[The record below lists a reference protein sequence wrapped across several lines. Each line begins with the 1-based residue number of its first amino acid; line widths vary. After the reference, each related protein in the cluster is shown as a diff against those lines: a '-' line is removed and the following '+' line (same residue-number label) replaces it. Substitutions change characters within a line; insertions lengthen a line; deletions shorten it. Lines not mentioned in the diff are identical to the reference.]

1 MNSRFAADSWERL
14 LHSVAEMGGPR
25 ACQLG
30 LLLAAASASGAA
42 AQLSFSG
49 VFSDNVVLQ
58 RATPTAPKTQAAV
71 YGSGAAPGGTVTVKL
86 SPGADGDDL
95 TEVFATTAGA
105 DGSWKALLSPKPAG
119 GDFTLTASAGAS
131 GSAALSHVTF
141 GDVWFCARPRRAPF
155 EPLRARADRRCRCAR
170 RQRPG
175 AAALPP
181 PQP

>member
-1 MNSRFAADSWERL
+1 
-14 LHSVAEMGGPR
+14 MGAPR

-30 LLLAAASASGAA
+30 LLLAVASCSGAS

-71 YGSGAAPGGTVTVKL
+71 YGSGAAPGATVTVKL
-86 SPGADGDDL
+86 SPGADMDDE

-131 GSAALSHVTF
+131 GSAALSKVTF

-155 EPLRARADRRCRCAR
+155 EPF
-170 RQRPG
+170 
-175 AAALPP
+175 
-181 PQP
+181 